1 MISSEEG
8 SIGVAL
14 VTIDLKRRGW
24 HVFVET
30 CPSCSTDLIA
40 LRNDDEHEGL
50 LTVRVQVKK
59 GGVFSKLEREQNH
72 VLASVNEIGQVKY
85 MVRKDLKPYFVDAL
99 SDKQYNSD
107 SFKWACFYD
116 SDAECTR
123 IQLKDSGHILR
134 EFKVPHDGS
143 SAEQNKVYEK
153 TAKIFHQF
161 QNELDT
167 ESLPVLFESFLKRYE
182 KEV

>member
-59 GGVFSKLEREQNH
+59 GGVFSKLDESKIMFWPALTR
-72 VLASVNEIGQVKY
+72 LVK
-85 MVRKDLKPYFVDAL
+85 
-99 SDKQYNSD
+99 
-107 SFKWACFYD
+107 
-116 SDAECTR
+116 
-123 IQLKDSGHILR
+123 
-134 EFKVPHDGS
+134 
-143 SAEQNKVYEK
+143 
-153 TAKIFHQF
+153 
-161 QNELDT
+161 
-167 ESLPVLFESFLKRYE
+167 
-182 KEV
+182 